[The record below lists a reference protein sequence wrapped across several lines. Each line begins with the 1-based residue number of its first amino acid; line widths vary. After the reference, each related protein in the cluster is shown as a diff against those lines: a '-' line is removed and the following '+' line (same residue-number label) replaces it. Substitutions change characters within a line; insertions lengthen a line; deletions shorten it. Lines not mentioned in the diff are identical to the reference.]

1 MICVCLLAN
10 SRLLGCL
17 LCCMLTGLFSQVPV
31 IHHDNT
37 LDRCTNGKGNL
48 WEYTIEEVEAL
59 DAGTHFNVSFAGERI
74 PRLDALLECC
84 RDLPLGLNLEVKH
97 ITVNAEHEPTPAEA
111 EMEEE
116 LANVVCDTIERCNV
130 TPDELV
136 FSSFSRVCI
145 AVLRRRLPHFRC
157 AFLVEHIPAD
167 WAEFVEQ
174 HSCVSLNFNHAMASR
189 EQILE
194 CKERIPLFSYTVNDP
209 DRAVELLSW
218 GVSGVFTDFPHVV
231 ESAIFKSLTQG
242 CDAEVQDL
250 PRETFIARERRF
262 SDIVPPVVS

>member
-1 MICVCLLAN
+1 
-10 SRLLGCL
+10 
-17 LCCMLTGLFSQVPV
+17 MLTGLFSQVPV